1 MAKIKRQ
8 HRSPIQGADLT
19 PMIDVVFLLLIFFMV
34 ATSFVEETQQYQVE
48 LPKSEEAEVATIETV
63 LSILVHEF
71 DASETPE
78 NRVIF
83 RIAGEPVPR
92 ADLFNTIKQQHE
104 SRKLTAVVIK
114 ADKDAR
120 YQDII
125 SVVSCL
131 HANDIRDFS
140 LAVLGN

>member
-34 ATSFVEETQQYQVE
+34 ATSFVEETQQYKVE
-48 LPKSEEAEVATIETV
+48 LPKADEAEVAKIESV

-71 DASETPE
+71 DPNETPE

-83 RIAGEPVPR
+83 RISGEPVPH